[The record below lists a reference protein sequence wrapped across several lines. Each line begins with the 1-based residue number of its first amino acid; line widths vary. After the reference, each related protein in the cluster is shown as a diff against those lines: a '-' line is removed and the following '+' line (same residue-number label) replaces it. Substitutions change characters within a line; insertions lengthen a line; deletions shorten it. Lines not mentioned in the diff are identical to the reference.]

1 MAAPGSTPIILY
13 HSTTA
18 AAVPSTSNL
27 EVGELAINVTDK
39 KVYSKDGGG
48 ALITVVGTLGNQNAT
63 SVAITGGTINSTTI
77 GASTAASGR
86 FTTLEATS
94 TATFAADSS
103 FTSTGAVKLPVGTTG
118 QQPGTPAAGM
128 IRFNSD
134 TPGFEGYN
142 GTAWAS
148 VGGGNSTNKGFWE
161 NAITISGN
169 YSVTNGYNA
178 MTAGPITI
186 GAGSSIT
193 LPAGSRWVVL

>member
-1 MAAPGSTPIILY
+1 MAAPGATPIIIY
-13 HSTTA
+13 NSTTA
-18 AAVPSTSNL
+18 AQTPSTSNL
-27 EVGELAINVTDK
+27 AVGELAINVTDK
-39 KVYSKDGGG
+39 KIYTKDGGG
-48 ALITVVGTLGNQNAT
+48 ALITVVGTLGNQNANA
-63 SVAITGGTINSTTI
+63 VAITGGNINGTVI
-77 GASTAASGR
+77 GNSTAAAATVSVL
-86 FTTLEATS
+86 TATS
-94 TATFAADSS
+94 DSA

-169 YSVTNGYNA
+169 YAVSDGFNA
-178 MTAGPITI
+178 MSTGPITI
-186 GAGSSIT
+186 GSGSSIT
-193 LPAGSRWVVL
+193 VPAGSRWVVLQEI